1 MMSIRWIMLALMLA
15 LGNSLAAQ
23 SSEQPPG
30 DEEAL
35 TELLHE
41 FMAGASRNEISA
53 HDRFWDADLVYTSSA
68 GERFGKAEIMQ
79 GLRDEAGRENAEPPT
94 MYRAEDIRIRL
105 FGDSAVVAFRLL
117 GQPREGAATEYLNT
131 GTFVRREGGWRA
143 VAWQATRVPRP
154 E

>member
-1 MMSIRWIMLALMLA
+1 M
-15 LGNSLAAQ
+15 
-23 SSEQPPG
+23 PV
-30 DEEAL
+30 
-35 TELLHE
+35 
-41 FMAGASRNEISA
+41 A
-53 HDRFWDADLVYTSSA
+53 HARFWDADLVYTSSA